1 MTDYIKLP
9 WYVYHSARDRHDY
22 CLFEV
27 DGDMVAA
34 VNASGIEGSNRVNA
48 ELIVRSVNAHDKLLS
63 ALKHMLDT
71 WKHWVVFVDGK
82 PVGSLSEEYIEAL
95 EALHIARAEVRVD
108 ND

>member
-1 MTDYIKLP
+1 MQMTDCIKLP
-9 WYVYHSARDRHDY
+9 WYIYHSERDGQDY
-22 CLFEV
+22 GIFEV
-27 DGDMVAA
+27 DGKIVGII
-34 VNASGIEGSNRVNA
+34 NASGIRANA
-48 ELIVRSVNAHDKLLS
+48 ELVVQSVNAHDKLVS